1 MDALMSPERN
11 ARLLFE
17 SSQARPP
24 SSCASFQNCVMKRT
38 DSTVSLES
46 STTLPFASTSWP
58 PNDHSSGYVNVGA
71 SPKVLPSVWPMG
83 RLAAFS
89 FLPTSWY
96 SFQVFGK
103 LLAPTSSNH
112 DLR

>member
-1 MDALMSPERN
+1 MSPDRK
-11 ARLLFE
+11 ARLLLL

-24 SSCASFQNCVMKRT
+24 SSWASFQNSTMKRT
-38 DSTVSLES
+38 DSRVSFES
-46 STTLPFASTSWP
+46 STTLPLASTSWP
-58 PNDHSSGYVNVGA
+58 PKDHRNGYVKVGA
-71 SPKVLPSVWPMG
+71 SPKVLPSVWPIE

-89 FLPTSWY
+89 FLPTAWY
-96 SFQVFGK
+96 SCQVVGK

>member
-1 MDALMSPERN
+1 MSPDRN
-11 ARLLFE
+11 ARLLLL
-17 SSQARPP
+17 SSHARPP
-24 SSCASFQNCVMKRT
+24 SSCASFQNCVMKRS

-46 STTLPFASTSWP
+46 STTLPLGSTSWP

-71 SPKVLPSVWPMG
+71 SPKVLPSVWPIG
-83 RLAAFS
+83 CLAALS

-96 SFQVFGK
+96 SDQVFGK
-103 LLAPTSSNH
+103 LFAPTSSKY